1 MLRAKKIMTVTEIT
15 ENMVFRLS
23 SQRSPQQVKLLHLE
37 WAVVTQLDGE
47 KTVGEISDIL
57 ALSKTEMKDIFKNL
71 LKEGLLELVSVSPDN
86 LYLQPGLF
94 VEIEYELT
102 TLMGP
107 VASVLIEEVLQSMRK
122 SRDQFEKN
130 ALASLI
136 DLLSSHIN
144 DAEKQIEFQRNIYP
158 KIKPYIVKL

>member
-1 MLRAKKIMTVTEIT
+1 MTVTEIA

-47 KTVGEISDIL
+47 KTVGQISDIL
-57 ALSKTEMKDIFKNL
+57 ALSKTEMQDIFKNL

-107 VASVLIEEVLQSMRK
+107 VAGVLIEEVLQSMRK

>member
-1 MLRAKKIMTVTEIT
+1 MRAKKIMTVTEIA

-47 KTVGEISDIL
+47 KTVGQISDIL
-57 ALSKTEMKDIFKNL
+57 ALSKTEMQDIFKNL

-107 VASVLIEEVLQSMRK
+107 VAGVLIEEVLQSMRK

>member
-1 MLRAKKIMTVTEIT
+1 MTVTEIA

-47 KTVGEISDIL
+47 KTVGQISDIL
-57 ALSKTEMKDIFKNL
+57 ALSKTEMQDIFKNL

-107 VASVLIEEVLQSMRK
+107 VAGVLIEEVLQSMRK

-144 DAEKQIEFQRNIYP
+144 DTEKQIEFQRNIYP

>member
-1 MLRAKKIMTVTEIT
+1 MTVTEIT

>member
-1 MLRAKKIMTVTEIT
+1 MRAKKIMTVTEIA

-47 KTVGEISDIL
+47 KTVGQISDIL
-57 ALSKTEMKDIFKNL
+57 ALSKTEMQDIFKNL

-107 VASVLIEEVLQSMRK
+107 VAGVLIEEVLQSMRK

-144 DAEKQIEFQRNIYP
+144 DTEKQIEFQRNIYP